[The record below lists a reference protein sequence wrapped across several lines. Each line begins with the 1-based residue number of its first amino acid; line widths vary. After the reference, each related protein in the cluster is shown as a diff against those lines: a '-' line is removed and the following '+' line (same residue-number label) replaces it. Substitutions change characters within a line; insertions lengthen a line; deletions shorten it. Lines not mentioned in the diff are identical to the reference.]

1 MQLVRIN
8 NTPEHREQ
16 TAQREQT
23 QQVELR
29 GGFLKKV
36 ESYYPYRNSAY
47 KNPPALKVGSSDFYN
62 FFILFAPNNASS
74 ETWNYDNDG
83 YLPTENSSL
92 YVNCCFSTLL
102 NTLF

>member
-29 GGFLKKV
+29 GGFLKQV
-36 ESYYPYRNSAY
+36 ESYYPYRNSVY

-62 FFILFAPNNASS
+62 FFIFFAPNNAAAKHGIM
-74 ETWNYDNDG
+74 TMMAICQRKTRRYT
-83 YLPTENSSL
+83 LIVASL
-92 YVNCCFSTLL
+92 LC
-102 NTLF
+102 